1 MGQEI
6 RPRAAVPRVRKQKN
20 MQEPVVQPVQPVQPA
35 QAIVP
40 MAAEQELAQLRQY
53 AHKMSKGSKAESI
66 AFLQRAGIMDSR
78 GNINKEYRA

>member
-1 MGQEI
+1 MMGQEI

-20 MQEPVVQPVQPVQPA
+20 MQEPVVQPVQPA